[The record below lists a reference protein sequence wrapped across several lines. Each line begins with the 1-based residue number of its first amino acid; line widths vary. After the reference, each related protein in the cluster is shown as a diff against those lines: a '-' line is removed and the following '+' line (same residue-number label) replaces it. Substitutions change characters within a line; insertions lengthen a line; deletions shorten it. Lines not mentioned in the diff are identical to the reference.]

1 MIYGY
6 YTFFQKST
14 KKQSEDRHTPISYY
28 LIDCFAKYDCGNR
41 SVEMISEKLE
51 SYDQIKEIIKL
62 YSAVTKAYTKEYFKI
77 HEIEYNLM
85 IKRAV
90 DYSILEKYTSILK
103 ESLLNI

>member
-1 MIYGY
+1 
-6 YTFFQKST
+6 
-14 KKQSEDRHTPISYY
+14 
-28 LIDCFAKYDCGNR
+28 
-41 SVEMISEKLE
+41 MISEKLE